1 MAYRLELPP
10 NSRLHPVFHVS
21 QLKKQLGAADCTV
34 VELPT
39 VTEEGTVTLEPNRI
53 VDFRWVK
60 SGKKVLQ
67 EALVQRTG
75 TSVEDATWERFA
87 DLQHQ
92 FPYLN
97 LEDKIHL
104 QGEGN
109 VMSQTKLEQPNHV
122 DHTIEVAQLK

>member
-1 MAYRLELPP
+1 M
-10 NSRLHPVFHVS
+10 
-21 QLKKQLGAADCTV
+21 
-34 VELPT
+34 
-39 VTEEGTVTLEPNRI
+39 TLEPNWI

-67 EALVQRTG
+67 EALVQWTG
-75 TSVEDATWERFA
+75 TSVEDATWERFT

-109 VMSQTKLEQPNHV
+109 VSPRQSWNSQTTWL
-122 DHTIEVAQLK
+122 IQLK

>member
-1 MAYRLELPP
+1 MC
-10 NSRLHPVFHVS
+10 PVFHVS

-34 VELPT
+34 AELPT
-39 VTEEGTVTLEPNRI
+39 ITEEGTVTLETNRI

-67 EALVQRTG
+67 EALVQWTV
-75 TSVEDATWERFA
+75 TSVEDATWESFM